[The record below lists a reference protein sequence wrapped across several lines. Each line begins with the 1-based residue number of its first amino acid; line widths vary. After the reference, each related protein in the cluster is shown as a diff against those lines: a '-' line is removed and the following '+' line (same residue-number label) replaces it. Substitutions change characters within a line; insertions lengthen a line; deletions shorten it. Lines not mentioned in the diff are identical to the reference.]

1 MASGHFRDL
10 PRERY
15 VSVPDS
21 PNTKTGVSNRE
32 TCRHRASKNTILGNE
47 NANAVEAG
55 CFPG

>member
-1 MASGHFRDL
+1 MARGHFRDL

-15 VSVPDS
+15 VSVPDG
-21 PNTKTGVSNRE
+21 PNTKTGVSNRK
-32 TCRHRASKNTILGNE
+32 TCRHRASKNTILRNE